1 LVTINKFLEYKFNN
15 ETNKIEKIVIESG
28 DRTINAMKMKYNSTN
43 NRMII
48 NVNEISERII
58 KSNGQETILER
69 LYYPVKSQVITQ
81 SEFQIP

>member
-1 LVTINKFLEYKFNN
+1 
-15 ETNKIEKIVIESG
+15 VIESG
-28 DRTINAMKMKYNSTN
+28 DRLINAMKMKYNSTN

-81 SEFQIP
+81 SEFQLP